1 VSLIG
6 MSFLS
11 RIPWP
16 SHPGASCDTRERNSA
31 MVAIGGCFLLALGVV
46 ITAMMLVPSGSD
58 PNDDTAGT
66 LGGGY
71 GTGSGN
77 GFGAGTGDGSALS
90 GDGPGAGK
98 KGDRHGASGTGTDS
112 AARGQRSGTVAMAN
126 AKDGESLV
134 AGESTEVPKFSFKIP
149 DANEVVE
156 PPQTTTA
163 VGRKDGKDGEGRAG
177 AGGGGGT
184 EFMGVRSNARHVVY
198 VIDFSSSM
206 NGDRFAHTRLEL
218 KRSIERL
225 PEDGS
230 FLVVFFDNEFVVM
243 PPGRLVPATARNKGL
258 AKAWIDATDTR
269 GGTEPSRAMAFALAL
284 NPETIFMMTDGQF
297 DSDDAV
303 NAVIDKEN
311 VGRRT
316 SINTIAF
323 HERAAE
329 PELKK
334 IAQENNGDYRYI
346 PAPGET
352 VVP

>member
-1 VSLIG
+1 

-31 MVAIGGCFLLALGVV
+31 MVAIGGCFLLALGVA
-46 ITAMMLVPSGSD
+46 ITAMMLVPSGGD

-112 AARGQRSGTVAMAN
+112 APRGQRSGTVAMAN
-126 AKDGESLV
+126 AKEGESLV
-134 AGESTEVPKFSFKIP
+134 TGESTEVPKFSFKIP
-149 DANEVVE
+149 DANDAVE

-163 VGRKDGKDGEGRAG
+163 VGRKDGTDGEGRAG

-184 EFMGVRSNARHVVY
+184 EFMGVRSRARHVVY
-198 VIDFSSSM
+198 LIDFSNSM
-206 NGDRFAHTRLEL
+206 NGDRFTHTRLEL

-225 PEDGS
+225 PENGS
-230 FLVVFFDNEFVVM
+230 FLVVFFDNGYLVM
-243 PPGRLVPATARNKGL
+243 PPGSMVPATSRNKEL
-258 AKAWIDATDTR
+258 AKTWIDETNTR
-269 GGTEPSRAMAFALAL
+269 GGTEPSEALKYALAL
-284 NPETIFMMTDGQF
+284 KPEAIFMMTDGEF
-297 DSDDAV
+297 DNEDAV
-303 NAVIDKEN
+303 NKVIDEDN
-311 VGRRT
+311 ADRHT

-323 HERAAE
+323 HERFAE
-329 PELKK
+329 TELKK
-334 IAQENNGDYRYI
+334 IARENHGEYRYVP
-346 PAPGET
+346 PAGENP
-352 VVP
+352 VP